1 MGSLPAYTPYYPSFV
16 TLGQQ
21 QPAQQLAYGGQSVP
35 YVVYGGA
42 GAVQQQQG
50 ALSMASL
57 QAGLDGLSL
66 VDSMGSLGLGGGGLM
81 QQQQQQRHPQA
92 QLVGGG
98 AAGGMVYDPYGAG
111 GSWVSTLPP
120 AVGVVRFRLGGC
132 ACVWHVCLL
141 CSVGVRARTYSA
153 TSASAC
159 RLST

>member
-1 MGSLPAYTPYYPSFV
+1 MNVRNAHLWLPLFHTLALQDAGMGSMPAYTPYYPSFV

-21 QPAQQLAYGGQSVP
+21 QPAQHLAYGGQSVP

-42 GAVQQQQG
+42 GAVQQHQG

-66 VDSMGSLGLGGGGLM
+66 VDPVGSFGLGGAGLM
-81 QQQQQQRHPQA
+81 QQQQQQQQQQQRHQQA

-111 GSWVSTLPP
+111 MSWGSM
-120 AVGVVRFRLGGC
+120 
-132 ACVWHVCLL
+132 
-141 CSVGVRARTYSA
+141 
-153 TSASAC
+153 
-159 RLST
+159 